1 MEGIARELEDRE
13 PSGALLDLLMGVDVG
28 ALSEDQK
35 VTAFILA
42 RKIKAAADHIQLT
55 ILATFDDTTELAMA
69 AKEPEQSV
77 VRQKVL
83 SEVLDT
89 LPRLSEQL
97 RRGDLDLRRLEAV
110 HERVVNLPTQAMIA
124 EVEDGLVE
132 VAPELNRTQL
142 ARRATAVVAKT
153 DPTGYQARCHKAR
166 AERRVEFTPLPDGM
180 AQLKAT
186 LPAIEARQAYDL
198 LAADAQALPKD
209 DRTTDHKRADAFL
222 DRFLGKAPQRTVQ
235 VHVTIPLETLMG
247 LTEDPG
253 LLDGY
258 GPIPADMARELATHG
273 PWRGILLDK
282 YRHAAALSTDKY
294 RPPANIREFAK
305 VRDGGTCTAPG
316 CNNPI
321 RELDH
326 VTPWPKGK
334 TTATQLKGLCSWHHH
349 RKHDNYTVTLDPNG
363 TTHWTTP
370 QGRTYQTH
378 PHHY

>member
-1 MEGIARELEDRE
+1 
-13 PSGALLDLLMGVDVG
+13 
-28 ALSEDQK
+28 
-35 VTAFILA
+35 
-42 RKIKAAADHIQLT
+42 
-55 ILATFDDTTELAMA
+55 
-69 AKEPEQSV
+69 
-77 VRQKVL
+77 
-83 SEVLDT
+83 
-89 LPRLSEQL
+89 
-97 RRGDLDLRRLEAV
+97 
-110 HERVVNLPTQAMIA
+110 
-124 EVEDGLVE
+124 
-132 VAPELNRTQL
+132 LNRTQL
-142 ARRATAVVAKT
+142 ARKATALVAKT

-198 LAADAQALPKD
+198 LIADALALPKD

-235 VHVTIPLETLMG
+235 VHVTIPIETLMG

-258 GPIPADMARELATHG
+258 GPIPADMARELAMHG

-282 YRHAAALSTDKY
+282 YRHATALSTDKY

-378 PHHY
+378 PHEY

>member
-1 MEGIARELEDRE
+1 MKELTRELENRE
-13 PSGALLDLLMGVDVG
+13 PSGALLDLLTGADIA

-42 RKIKAAADHIQLT
+42 RKIKAIADHIQLT

-77 VRQKVL
+77 VRHKIL

-97 RRGDLDLRRLEAV
+97 RRGELDLRRLEAV
-110 HERVVNLPTQAMIA
+110 HERVVNLPTSAMIA
-124 EVEDGLVE
+124 EVEAGLLDA
-132 VAPELNRTQL
+132 APGLNRTQL
-142 ARRATAVVAKT
+142 ARKATALVAKT

-166 AERRVEFTPLPDGM
+166 AERCIEFTPLPDGM

-198 LAADAQALPKD
+198 LIADAQALPKD
-209 DRTTDHKRADAFL
+209 HRTTDHKRADAFL

-235 VHVTIPLETLMG
+235 VHVTIPIETLMG

-273 PWRGILLDK
+273 PWRGLLLNK
-282 YRHAAALSTDKY
+282 YRHATALSTDKY
-294 RPPANIREFAK
+294 RPPALMRELAK
-305 VRDGGTCTAPG
+305 ARDGGTCTAPG

-326 VTPWPKGK
+326 VTPWPAGK
-334 TTATQLKGLCSWHHH
+334 TNATQLKGLCSWHHH
-349 RKHDNYTVTLDPNG
+349 RKHDNYTVILDQNG
-363 TTHWTTP
+363 TAHWTTP
-370 QGRTYQTH
+370 QGRTYQTR
-378 PHHY
+378 PHQY